1 MNNFFVRLFSG
12 VVYVSIITGS
22 ILYSQVSFLIV
33 CSLLFLIALYESHL
47 LWLKIREK
55 ERTYFSNL
63 SWPKRFSNSYPLPQF
78 FILLSFFFFISI
90 PYGRLGYNEIYNPF
104 GILLIFILIW
114 ITDTMSYIVGIQF
127 GKNKIDKKVSP
138 NKTWEGFF
146 GGFLFC
152 ILFSIISFNYIQ
164 EAYPLWKTI
173 SLGIF
178 IPIFSLLGDMAQSK
192 LKRRAE
198 VKNSGLLIPGHG
210 GVYDRLDSIIGNT
223 IFKFNCLFSES
234 MTFIGFIV

>member
-12 VVYVSIITGS
+12 VIYVSIITGS

-63 SWPKRFSNSYPLPQF
+63 SWPKRFSNSYPLPQL

-164 EAYPLWKTI
+164 EVYPLWKTI
-173 SLGIF
+173 TLGVF

-192 LKRRAE
+192 LKRRAD
-198 VKNSGLLIPGHG
+198 VKNSGLLMPGHG
-210 GVYDRLDSIIGNT
+210 GVYDRLDSIIGVAPIAFLIT
-223 IFKFNCLFSES
+223 I
-234 MTFIGFIV
+234 I

>member
-12 VVYVSIITGS
+12 VIYVSIITGS

-114 ITDTMSYIVGIQF
+114 ITDTMSYIIGVQF

-164 EAYPLWKTI
+164 EVYPLWKTI
-173 SLGIF
+173 TLGVF

-192 LKRRAE
+192 LKRRAD
-198 VKNSGLLIPGHG
+198 VKNSGLLMPGHG
-210 GVYDRLDSIIGNT
+210 GVYDRLDSIIGVAPIAFLIT
-223 IFKFNCLFSES
+223 I
-234 MTFIGFIV
+234 I

>member
-12 VVYVSIITGS
+12 VIYVSIITGS

-55 ERTYFSNL
+55 ERTYFSDL
-63 SWPKRFSNSYPLPQF
+63 SWPKRFSNSYPLPQL

-90 PYGRLGYNEIYNPF
+90 PYGRWGYNEIYNPF

-114 ITDTMSYIVGIQF
+114 ITDTMSYIIGVQF

-164 EAYPLWKTI
+164 EVYPLWKTI
-173 SLGIF
+173 TLGVF

-192 LKRRAE
+192 LKRRAD
-198 VKNSGLLIPGHG
+198 VKNSGLLMPGHG
-210 GVYDRLDSIIGNT
+210 GVYDRLDSIIGVAPIAFLIT
-223 IFKFNCLFSES
+223 I
-234 MTFIGFIV
+234 I

>member
-164 EAYPLWKTI
+164 EVYPLWKTI
-173 SLGIF
+173 TLGVF

-192 LKRRAE
+192 LKRRAD
-198 VKNSGLLIPGHG
+198 VKNSGLLMPGHG
-210 GVYDRLDSIIGNT
+210 GVYDRLDSIIGVAPIAFLIT
-223 IFKFNCLFSES
+223 I
-234 MTFIGFIV
+234 I

>member
-12 VVYVSIITGS
+12 VIYVSIITGS

-47 LWLKIREK
+47 LWIKIREN

-164 EAYPLWKTI
+164 EVYPLWKTI
-173 SLGIF
+173 TLGVF

-192 LKRRAE
+192 LKRRAD
-198 VKNSGLLIPGHG
+198 VKNSGLLMPGHG
-210 GVYDRLDSIIGNT
+210 GVYDRLDSIIGVAPIAFLIT
-223 IFKFNCLFSES
+223 I
-234 MTFIGFIV
+234 I

>member
-12 VVYVSIITGS
+12 VIYVSIITGS

-164 EAYPLWKTI
+164 EVYPLWKTI
-173 SLGIF
+173 TLGVF

-192 LKRRAE
+192 LKRRAD
-198 VKNSGLLIPGHG
+198 VKNSGLLMPGHG
-210 GVYDRLDSIIGNT
+210 GVYDRLDSIIGVAPIAFLIT
-223 IFKFNCLFSES
+223 I
-234 MTFIGFIV
+234 I

>member
-12 VVYVSIITGS
+12 IIYVSIITGS

-164 EAYPLWKTI
+164 EVYPLWKTI

-210 GVYDRLDSIIGNT
+210 GVYDRLDSIIGVAPIAFLIT
-223 IFKFNCLFSES
+223 I
-234 MTFIGFIV
+234 I